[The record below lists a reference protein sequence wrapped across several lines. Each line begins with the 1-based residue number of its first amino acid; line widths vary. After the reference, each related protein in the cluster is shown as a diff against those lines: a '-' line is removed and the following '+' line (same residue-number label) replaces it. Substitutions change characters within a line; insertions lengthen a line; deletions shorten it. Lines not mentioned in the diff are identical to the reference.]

1 MPKPIDDVAL
11 TELLDLS
18 YDFFCT
24 RRVGELIE
32 VDRLLAA
39 IDETVTEPRV
49 ARFQERFLGPARERL
64 LARANA
70 SSILLGAWL
79 PEEAKTKIA
88 DLLGA
93 PMPIPKQF
101 IDEAVANEK
110 VRDQI
115 RDMLRDTL
123 TSFVSKVTGSG
134 AQGGGGGGGAG
145 LMGAIGFGARAFG
158 AAGKSLLGGL
168 GDEIQKQMQDRVRDF
183 VDGAV
188 AGVQDRIAKRLADP
202 KTAEDLGK
210 RRKKGFLKLLEKT
223 EAEAA
228 KTIAKAPFAQIDPLV
243 PSIVVHNVKRSEL
256 RAVVKAEIEAVL
268 AELQKDTIGG
278 LLDEAGAREIVR
290 VSLHQHALPLMRELC
305 RTPMFEAWW
314 SARG

>member
-1 MPKPIDDVAL
+1 MPKPIDDAAL

-18 YDFFCT
+18 FAFFCT
-24 RRVGELIE
+24 RRVGELVE
-32 VDRLLAA
+32 VERVLSA
-39 IDETVTEPRV
+39 IDDTVTEPRV
-49 ARFQERFLGPARERL
+49 ARFHERFVAPARERL

-79 PEEAKTKIA
+79 PDEAKTKIA

-123 TSFVSKVTGSG
+123 TSFVAKAT
-134 AQGGGGGGGAG
+134 GGGGQGQGQGGGGAG

-168 GDEIQKQMQDRVRDF
+168 GDEIQKQMQERVRDF

-228 KTIAKAPFAQIDPLV
+228 KAIGKAPHAQIDALV
-243 PSIVVHNVKRSEL
+243 PSIVVHNVKRKEL
-256 RAVVKAEIEAVL
+256 REVVKAEVEAVL

-290 VSLHQHALPLMRELC
+290 EALHRHALPLLRELC
-305 RTPMFEAWW
+305 KTPAFEAWW
-314 SARG
+314 SAR